1 MTLENQC
8 VSLELAKEMKE
19 LGFKQESLFWW
30 VEPRPSSGRN
40 KWEIID
46 CQDTHVKENY
56 SAYTVAELGEM
67 LPMSLTAEQ
76 MGNAPEYGEMYL
88 EMWHDS
94 YGWRLTYRN
103 DNEQSILEEP
113 IEADTEVN
121 ARAKMLCY
129 LKKNN
134 LI

>member
-1 MTLENQC
+1 MNLENQV
-8 VSLELAKEMKE
+8 VSLKLAKKLKE
-19 LGFKQESLFWW
+19 LGFSQDSIFKWRLAGNTGWQIERHFGLMPGKQF
-30 VEPRPSSGRN
+30 
-40 KWEIID
+40 
-46 CQDTHVKENY
+46 

-88 EMWHDS
+88 KIWHDS

-113 IEADTEVN
+113 IEAKTEDD
-121 ARAKMLCY
+121 ARAKMLIH
-129 LKKNN
+129 LKENN
-134 LI
+134 II